1 MESPSPSAT
10 TKVSRATVEKGVDAL
25 LKWKETKSKIQK
37 PQLLPQDDFIYVN
50 LTLKKIPPKPRT
62 NAFRI
67 PFPHPLHD
75 DSSELC
81 FIIDDRP
88 NSKLTSDAAKKI
100 IKSHNIPITKVIKL
114 SKLKTNYKSF
124 EAKRKLCDSYDLF
137 LVDRRIVHLLPKLLG
152 KQFFKK
158 KKLPLPLDLTHKNW
172 KEQVERACGSGL
184 FYLRTGTCCMMRIGK
199 GSMDPTQIVDNVVE
213 AIKGVVQVVPK
224 KWGGVRSLHL
234 RLSDS
239 LALPLYQALP
249 EMKLKI
255 QGFKEKEA
263 EEVSGDL
270 VEVKES
276 GKKAEEGSGKKKGK
290 NKGRIHEVRYMDFDT
305 GVDVMGSDDDV
316 ENVGKNE
323 EEERSDE
330 DIEESEESEVEKVK
344 KGKTE
349 KGSIEKKAKKL
360 KKAEQEKKS
369 KLSVKDGKKKKKSTE
384 VEKKLKDG
392 PVKQRSYAREN
403 SPFKLGGSMIYDMI
417 DFQSWRRRTKQTVF
431 SDSDPDLDTE
441 DLSRDDLVRLVAE
454 KEELLKMKDD
464 EFQKMKDKALRSYA
478 EMENVMNRAKREAE
492 NSKKFAIQNFV
503 KVFLDV
509 ADNMGRASSVV
520 KESFSK
526 IDESKDTVGAA
537 VNSSMKHLN
546 FFTNIIY
553 S

>member
-1 MESPSPSAT
+1 MESPPRAAT
-10 TKVSRATVEKGVDAL
+10 TKVSRTTVESGVNAL
-25 LKWKETKSKIQK
+25 LKWSKSKIQK
-37 PQLLPQDDFIYVN
+37 PQLLPQDDFIYLN
-50 LTLKKIPPKPRT
+50 ITLKKIPPKPRT

-75 DSSELC
+75 HSSELC
-81 FIIDDRP
+81 LIIDDRP

-100 IKSHNIPITKVIKL
+100 IKAQNIPVTKVIKL
-114 SKLKTNYKSF
+114 SKLKTNYKPF

-199 GSMDPTQIVDNVVE
+199 GSMDAAQIVDNVVE

-249 EMKLKI
+249 DIKLKI

-263 EEVSGDL
+263 EEVSGEI

-276 GKKAEEGSGKKKGK
+276 GKKAEEGSVKKKGK
-290 NKGRIHEVRYMDFDT
+290 NKGRIHEVRYMDFDS
-305 GVDVMGSDDDV
+305 GVDEMGSDDDV

-330 DIEESEESEVEKVK
+330 DIESVDHEVEKVK
-344 KGKTE
+344 KGKAE
-349 KGSIEKKAKKL
+349 KGDKKAKKL
-360 KKAEQEKKS
+360 KKTEQDKKS
-369 KLSVKDGKKKKKSTE
+369 KLSVKDGKKKKSSE
-384 VEKKLKDG
+384 VDKKLKDG
-392 PVKQRSYAREN
+392 SVK
-403 SPFKLGGSMIYDMI
+403 
-417 DFQSWRRRTKQTVF
+417 
-431 SDSDPDLDTE
+431 
-441 DLSRDDLVRLVAE
+441 
-454 KEELLKMKDD
+454 
-464 EFQKMKDKALRSYA
+464 
-478 EMENVMNRAKREAE
+478 AK
-492 NSKKFAIQNFV
+492 SK
-503 KVFLDV
+503 
-509 ADNMGRASSVV
+509 R
-520 KESFSK
+520 SK
-526 IDESKDTVGAA
+526 IRA
-537 VNSSMKHLN
+537 
-546 FFTNIIY
+546 
-553 S
+553 